1 MKKLTI
7 FFALLPGFIPL
18 VLLAQINSNSKQ
30 CIPCEQ
36 LKDLRLPDVTILEA
50 KSLKNDT
57 IEGQVI
63 TVPFCRVLGK
73 ISKEINFELL
83 LPDQWNAKIPDVGWR
98 RFCWKHSK

>member
-1 MKKLTI
+1 MKTLII
-7 FFALLPGFIPL
+7 FLAQLSGFVPL

-57 IEGQVI
+57 IEGEVI
-63 TVPFCRVLGK
+63 AVPFCRVLGK
-73 ISKEINFELL
+73 ISKEIKF
-83 LPDQWNAKIPDVGWR
+83 
-98 RFCWKHSK
+98 

>member
-7 FFALLPGFIPL
+7 LFALLPSFIPL

-50 KSLKNDT
+50 KSIKNDT

-73 ISKEINFELL
+73 ISKEIV
-83 LPDQWNAKIPDVGWR
+83 KI
-98 RFCWKHSK
+98 K